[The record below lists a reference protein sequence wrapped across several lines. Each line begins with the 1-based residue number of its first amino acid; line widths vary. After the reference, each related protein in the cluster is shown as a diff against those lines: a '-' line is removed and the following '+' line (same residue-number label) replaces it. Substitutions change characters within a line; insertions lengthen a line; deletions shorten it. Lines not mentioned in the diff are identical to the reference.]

1 MDAPT
6 RSDDESLAPTRAE
19 QRSSVA
25 TGSDRP
31 LLAFFIPDLSVGGA
45 EQVAITIVNGLAE
58 RGYDID
64 LLLSRASGELQ
75 SELSEQVSVV
85 ELPPSKTPAVGVAA
99 HLPSLVSYL
108 HREKPAALFP
118 HLEHPSIVCLTINR
132 LLDTDTT
139 VIPTQHSAFGHG
151 VESTPKDRVVERVV
165 PHLYPA
171 SDQIISVSEGVADS
185 LVNQTPVDR
194 GDVSVLHNPVDVER
208 IRERASQPV
217 DHDWVENSD
226 RDVVLFVGRHAG
238 QKNLNGWVRAFEQVV
253 DRNPDVRAIIAGKG
267 QCREDV
273 VATVEQRGLS
283 DVVSL
288 PGYVDNPYRYM
299 SKADTF
305 LLSSRYE
312 GLPTVLI
319 ECLSV
324 GCPVVST
331 DCPSGPREILSDG
344 EYGTLVPVGDVD
356 GLANAVCDTLASP
369 PDPERLRSRAGDFSP
384 QPVFDEY
391 ERFLTEYV
399 FATESAAT
407 VH

>member
-6 RSDDESLAPTRAE
+6 LSDDDGLAAPTRAE
-19 QRSSVA
+19 QSSSVA
-25 TGSDRP
+25 AGSDRP

-75 SELSEQVSVV
+75 SELSDQVSIV
-85 ELPPSKTPAVGVAA
+85 ELPPSKTPAVGVVA

-108 HREKPAALFP
+108 HRRKPAALFP

-139 VIPTQHSAFGHG
+139 VIPTQHSAFGHE
-151 VESTPKDRVVERVV
+151 VEATPKDRIVERVV

-185 LVNQTPVDR
+185 LVDQTPVDR

-208 IRERASQPV
+208 IRERASRPV
-217 DHDWVENSD
+217 DHDWVESDD

-238 QKNLNGWVRAFEQVV
+238 QKNLDGWVRAFERVV
-253 DRNPDVRAIIAGKG
+253 DRNPNARAIIAGKG
-267 QCREDV
+267 QCREDI
-273 VATVEQRGLS
+273 VATVERRGLS

-299 SKADTF
+299 AQADTF

-356 GLANAVCDTLASP
+356 GLAEAVCDTLADP
-369 PDPERLRSRAGDFSP
+369 PDADRLRSRADDFSP
-384 QPVFDEY
+384 RPVFDEY
-391 ERFLTEYV
+391 EQFLDEHV
-399 FATESAAT
+399 FSAAT
-407 VH
+407 GH

>member
-6 RSDDESLAPTRAE
+6 LSDDDGLAAPTRAE
-19 QRSSVA
+19 RSSSVA
-25 TGSDRP
+25 TDRHRP

-64 LLLSRASGELQ
+64 LLLSRASGELR
-75 SELSEQVSVV
+75 SELSERVSIV

-99 HLPSLVSYL
+99 HLPALVSYL

-132 LLDTDTT
+132 LLDTETP
-139 VIPTQHSAFGHG
+139 VIPTQHSAFGHE
-151 VESTPKDRVVERVV
+151 VEATPKDRIVEQVV
-165 PHLYPA
+165 PRLYPA
-171 SDQIISVSEGVADS
+171 SDRIISVSEGVADS
-185 LVNQTPVDR
+185 LVEQTPVDR
-194 GDVSVLHNPVDVER
+194 DDVSVLHNPVDVER
-208 IRERASQPV
+208 IRERASRPV
-217 DHDWVENSD
+217 DHEWVEDGD

-238 QKNLNGWVRAFEQVV
+238 QKNLDSWVRAFERVV
-253 DRNPDVRAIIAGKG
+253 DRNPNARGIIAGKG
-267 QCREDV
+267 QCRDDI
-273 VATVEQRGLS
+273 AALVERRGLS

-299 SKADTF
+299 AKADTF

-324 GCPVVST
+324 GCTVVST
-331 DCPSGPREILSDG
+331 DCPSGPREILADG
-344 EYGTLVPVGDVD
+344 EYGRLVPVGDVD
-356 GLANAVCDTLASP
+356 GLADAVCDTLADP
-369 PDPERLRSRAGDFSP
+369 PDPDRLRSRADDFSP
-384 QPVFDEY
+384 EPVFDEY
-391 ERFLTEYV
+391 ERFLDEHV
-399 FATESAAT
+399 FAAGAGR
-407 VH
+407 

>member
-6 RSDDESLAPTRAE
+6 LSDDDEFAAPTRAE
-19 QRSSVA
+19 RSSSVA

-45 EQVAITIVNGLAE
+45 EQVAITIMNGLAE

-64 LLLSRASGELQ
+64 LLLSRANGELR
-75 SELSEQVSVV
+75 SELSERVSIV

-99 HLPSLVSYL
+99 HLPALISYL
-108 HREKPAALFP
+108 HRQKPAALFP
-118 HLEHPSIVCLTINR
+118 HLEHPSIVCLIINR
-132 LLDTDTT
+132 LLDAETT
-139 VIPTQHSAFGHG
+139 VIPTQHSAFGHE
-151 VESTPKDRVVERVV
+151 VEATSKDRIVERIV
-165 PHLYPA
+165 PRLYPA
-171 SDQIISVSEGVADS
+171 SDRIISVSEGVADS
-185 LVNQTPVDR
+185 LVEQTPVDR
-194 GDVSVLHNPVDVER
+194 DDVSVLHNPVDVER

-217 DHDWVENSD
+217 DHRWVEDSD

-238 QKNLNGWVRAFEQVV
+238 QKNLDGWVGAFERVV
-253 DRNPDVRAIIAGKG
+253 DKNPNARAIIAGKG
-267 QCREDV
+267 QCRDDV
-273 VATVEQRGLS
+273 MATVERRGLS

-299 SKADTF
+299 AKADTF
-305 LLSSRYE
+305 LLSSQYE

-324 GCPVVST
+324 GCPIVST

-344 EYGTLVPVGDVD
+344 EFGTLVPVGDVD
-356 GLANAVCDTLASP
+356 RLADAVCDTLADP
-369 PDPERLRSRAGDFSP
+369 PDPDRLRSRADDFSP

-391 ERFLTEYV
+391 EQFLDEHV
-399 FATESAAT
+399 FAAAT
-407 VH
+407 GR

>member
-1 MDAPT
+1 MDAST
-6 RSDDESLAPTRAE
+6 LSDDDSPAAPTRAE
-19 QRSSVA
+19 RSNSVA
-25 TGSDRP
+25 TGSNRP

-45 EQVAITIVNGLAE
+45 EQVAITIVNGLVE

-75 SELSEQVSVV
+75 SELSEQVSIV

-99 HLPSLVSYL
+99 HLPSLISYL
-108 HREKPAALFP
+108 HRQKPAALFP
-118 HLEHPSIVCLTINR
+118 HLEHPSVVCLIINR
-132 LLDTDTT
+132 LLDTETA
-139 VIPTQHSAFGHG
+139 VIPTQHSAFGHE
-151 VESTPKDRVVERVV
+151 VEATLKDQIVERVV
-165 PHLYPA
+165 PQLYSA
-171 SDQIISVSEGVADS
+171 SDRIISVSEGVADS
-185 LVNQTPVDR
+185 LVEQTPVGR
-194 GDVSVLHNPVDVER
+194 GDVSVLHNPVDVGR
-208 IRERASQPV
+208 IRERASRPV
-217 DHDWVENSD
+217 DHEWVEDSD

-238 QKNLNGWVRAFEQVV
+238 QKNLNGWVRTFERVV
-253 DRNPDVRAIIAGKG
+253 DRNPNARAIIAGKG
-267 QCREDV
+267 HCREDV
-273 VATVEQRGLS
+273 VAAVERRGLS

-299 SKADTF
+299 AKADTF
-305 LLSSRYE
+305 LLASEYE

-356 GLANAVCDTLASP
+356 GLADAVCDTLADP
-369 PDPERLRSRAGDFSP
+369 PDPDRLRSRADDFSP

-391 ERFLTEYV
+391 ERFLDEHVLQSPSGTN
-399 FATESAAT
+399 
-407 VH
+407 